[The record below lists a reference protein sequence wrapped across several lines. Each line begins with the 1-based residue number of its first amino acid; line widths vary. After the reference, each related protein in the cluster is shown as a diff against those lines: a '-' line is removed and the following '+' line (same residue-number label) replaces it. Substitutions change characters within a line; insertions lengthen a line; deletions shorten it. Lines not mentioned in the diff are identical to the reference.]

1 MQTYGWGPFESDG
14 EIVMALVDRLFP
26 LRPMRDLRPGDMCVL
41 DGDHRPYKIASVHG
55 EMAVVY
61 VPRIPSVTYRRV
73 RLDDCIP
80 YPEAEAG

>member
-1 MQTYGWGPFESDG
+1 MATLDEAGPDPLD
-14 EIVMALVDRLFP
+14 LVERLFP
-26 LRPMRDLRPGDMCVL
+26 VPQEPELQPGDWCML
-41 DGDHRPYKIASVHG
+41 DGDHRTHRIASIHG
-55 EMAVVY
+55 DMAVVY